1 MESTELHLQLFDPND
16 SCMHTTVSV
25 NAVCRGPH
33 PGLNTVLACE
43 VPACVPP
50 PEVVVPAL
58 GHEWRVLK
66 ATCLQLGVRP
76 LAGNHGTLE
85 MGVLKEED

>member
-1 MESTELHLQLFDPND
+1 M
-16 SCMHTTVSV
+16 

-33 PGLNTVLACE
+33 LGLNTVIACE
-43 VPACVPP
+43 VPAYVPP